1 MERYACQFSLTIVAL
16 GAIGFVAEVFH
27 ALEYIKGIP
36 IISIWRLTCLHYCNL
51 IESMLSILGTR
62 LALVR
67 FNKTVAAG
75 LLVMSLVRL
84 ALLYLKESPENFG
97 QQT

>member
-1 MERYACQFSLTIVAL
+1 
-16 GAIGFVAEVFH
+16 
-27 ALEYIKGIP
+27 
-36 IISIWRLTCLHYCNL
+36 
-51 IESMLSILGTR
+51 MLSILGTR

-84 ALLYLKESPENFG
+84 ALLYLKELPENFG